1 MPKAMTSRQQ
11 IFVANYLSGKSGV
24 EAARLAGYSLKSA
37 RSRAHEFL
45 HSHPLTMSAIK
56 EGQEKLRID
65 ANYNAE
71 QAMRELDKMIAF
83 SQETKNATAYAR
95 GIELKAKLFGLLS
108 EKRDERGTSFQI
120 NIVGVDSAP
129 AQVNAEVV
137 NG

>member
-1 MPKAMTSRQQ
+1 MPKMMTSRQQ

-24 EAARLAGYSLKSA
+24 ESARSAGYSVKSA

-45 HSHPLTMSAIK
+45 HEHPLTMAAIH

-108 EKRDERGTSFQI
+108 EKRDDRGASFQI
-120 NIVGVDSAP
+120 NIVGVDSTP
-129 AQVNAEVV
+129 SQIKTEVLD
-137 NG
+137 G